1 MYGKHECRE
10 TMRLHQLTYVI
21 NLIKVYLN
29 QNRFKDTQ
37 SVYNKGLVAD

>member
-21 NLIKVYLN
+21 NLIKVCLN